1 MGYTNLKTADELKKN
16 IPKGCRFFYYKAG
29 DNLELIAE
37 TNEPAGIGT
46 GSKIDD
52 QTAGLLSGVSLS
64 RYARSFVC
72 ICLILCTYGKET
84 LTNNYTFI

>member
-1 MGYTNLKTADELKKN
+1 MGYTNLKTADELKRN

-46 GSKIDD
+46 GSKID
-52 QTAGLLSGVSLS
+52 
-64 RYARSFVC
+64 Y
-72 ICLILCTYGKET
+72 
-84 LTNNYTFI
+84 